1 MAASRALVD
10 TNPPVSTQIKGISAR
25 RDGPLPCPYPVK
37 CGSLL
42 CPQHPTAPA
51 SAYVPVATQ
60 TERTGLHAGRTT
72 CPVLSAYL
80 LRVRMPLASQPPVSA
95 PACCPRGP
103 VRASRH

>member
-51 SAYVPVATQ
+51 SAYVP
-60 TERTGLHAGRTT
+60 ESGRRTT
-72 CPVLSAYL
+72 AMAIANFIAQLARMDPTGAIIAVTFIPLTVPALVGGILVLS
-80 LRVRMPLASQPPVSA
+80 
-95 PACCPRGP
+95 
-103 VRASRH
+103 